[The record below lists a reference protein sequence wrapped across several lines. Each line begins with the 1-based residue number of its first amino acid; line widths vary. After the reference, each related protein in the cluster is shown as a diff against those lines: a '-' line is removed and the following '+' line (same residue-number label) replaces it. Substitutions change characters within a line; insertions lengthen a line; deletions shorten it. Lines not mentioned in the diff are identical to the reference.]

1 MIEREVLQ
9 HPTRIYNLETYD
21 LLALF
26 LHISTNNQ
34 TLFFRISISKLT
46 NYVNLFRHAQ
56 SFKEKSLTLYPP

>member
-21 LLALF
+21 LIALF
-26 LHISTNNQ
+26 LHISANNQ

-46 NYVNLFRHAQ
+46 NYVHLFRHAQ
-56 SFKEKSLTLYPP
+56 SFKEKFSTLYPS